1 MTHQT
6 LTVEN
11 SRIRVTVSRE
21 IADKFLPTGVTGR
34 DESPGQAQRGRL
46 LSAAMGKLASATEL
60 RLRLTNDIERADIIA
75 LAHKILVRDYLEE
88 HSHYNVN
95 EVIMRL
101 EEGHLM
107 HKYMAQEVTL
117 ANAHARGVLK
127 PISQDDARFYVAS
140 RVMAGVLSSH
150 ECRQL
155 ETRVELLLSRIGID
169 ATEALDKARHAVQA
183 QANIAHHYHMCRA
196 NLAGWEI
203 KVIGELPT
211 HVGLSKLLPRDD

>member
-1 MTHQT
+1 MKHQT

-21 IADKFLPTGVTGR
+21 IADKFLPTGVIGR

-60 RLRLTNDIERADIIA
+60 RLRLTNDIERADVIA
-75 LAHKILVRDYLEE
+75 LAHKLLVRDYLEE

-117 ANAHARGVLK
+117 ATPMSTL
-127 PISQDDARFYVAS
+127 
-140 RVMAGVLSSH
+140 
-150 ECRQL
+150 
-155 ETRVELLLSRIGID
+155 
-169 ATEALDKARHAVQA
+169 AV
-183 QANIAHHYHMCRA
+183 
-196 NLAGWEI
+196 
-203 KVIGELPT
+203 
-211 HVGLSKLLPRDD
+211 S